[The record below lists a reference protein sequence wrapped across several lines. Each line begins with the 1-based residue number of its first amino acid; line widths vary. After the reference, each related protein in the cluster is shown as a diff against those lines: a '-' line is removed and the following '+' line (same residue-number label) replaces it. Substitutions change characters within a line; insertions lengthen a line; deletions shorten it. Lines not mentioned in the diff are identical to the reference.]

1 MRNLNISF
9 TLQNCLFGSVKLIKN
24 ADPDKYKYSGYRY
37 LQNFYLQ
44 RKAWEKCHYLLE
56 LMHVDNKNNNTLIL
70 GEGATQGL
78 DDSTLTGDA
87 IYPIN
92 FT

>member
-1 MRNLNISF
+1 
-9 TLQNCLFGSVKLIKN
+9 
-24 ADPDKYKYSGYRY
+24 
-37 LQNFYLQ
+37 
-44 RKAWEKCHYLLE
+44 
-56 LMHVDNKNNNTLIL
+56 MHVDNKNNNTLIL